1 MRVLIAEDDPISR
14 RVLESTLGKWG
25 YEVLV
30 TCDGAQAF
38 DALQGEDAPR
48 LAVLDWMMPE
58 MDGSTLCKHVREM
71 DGGEYFYLIL
81 LTARQQ
87 KEDIIAGLEA
97 GADDYVIKPFDAR
110 ELRVRIRCGRRIIE
124 LQNEL
129 LATRDELT
137 IQATHDSLTGLL
149 NRSALFEAI
158 EREHARAQRMGGS
171 YSVVMVDLDHFKK
184 INDTYGHQAG
194 DAVIREACQRMLAQ
208 TRQYDTVGRYGGEEF
223 LVLLPQSD
231 LAGGIQEATRIN
243 ESIRSRPFDIGTT
256 QLPVTASL
264 GVASSEQD
272 GNLTV
277 QELIHQADE
286 ALYHA
291 KQAGRNRVCS
301 WTDISPPAVPS

>member
-25 YEVLV
+25 YDVAV
-30 TCDGAQAF
+30 TCDGSEAWEV
-38 DALQGEDAPR
+38 LQNEDAPR
-48 LAVLDWMMPE
+48 LAILDWMMPE
-58 MDGSTLCKHVREM
+58 MDGPTLCRHVRDM
-71 DGGEYFYLIL
+71 AGGEYFYLIL

-97 GADDYVIKPFDAR
+97 GADDYVIKPFDSR

-129 LATRDELT
+129 LATRDELA

-149 NRSALFEAI
+149 NRSALFDNIDKEAS
-158 EREHARAQRMGGS
+158 RAKRNGS
-171 YSVVMVDLDHFKK
+171 GFAIVMLDLDHFKK

-194 DAVIREACQRMLAQ
+194 DTVIKEACHRMLDQ

-223 LVLLPQSD
+223 LVLLPQCD
-231 LAGGIQEATRIN
+231 LTGGLHEANRICQA
-243 ESIRSRPFDIGTT
+243 IHSRPFDIGTH

-264 GVASSEQD
+264 GVAASEQA
-272 GNLTV
+272 G
-277 QELIHQADE
+277 ELAVGEIIHQADE

-291 KQAGRNRVCS
+291 KQIGRDRVCS
-301 WTDISPPAVPS
+301 WLDVSQAAVSS